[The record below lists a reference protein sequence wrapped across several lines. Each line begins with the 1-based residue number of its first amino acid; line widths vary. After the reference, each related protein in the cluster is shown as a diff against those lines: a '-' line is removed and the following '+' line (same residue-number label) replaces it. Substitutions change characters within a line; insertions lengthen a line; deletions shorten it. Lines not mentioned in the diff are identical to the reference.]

1 MKARGLIARTQ
12 AQGQQEGCDEEGEGR
27 VFIQRHKR
35 EKTECSK
42 IW

>member
-12 AQGQQEGCDEEGEGR
+12 AQGQQEGWGEGEGR
-27 VFIQRHKR
+27 VFIQRHKP

-42 IW
+42 IC